1 MKKSKKTIVLIAC
14 IAAILTFDGSIPSY
28 ANSAQTNWSGVD
40 GNGLVIKEG
49 VCPIEVEKEVLT
61 FDLCEFPKNYYDSA
75 DDFLS
80 YTGKVSAEYTFYN
93 PSDYTVTATLLF
105 PFGKQPDYAN
115 GYDEQSQS
123 TISYVDTEKYDITL
137 DGEAVTKNIRYSL
150 DVYGAFDLSEALER
164 LSDQYILN
172 DFYKPNTTVTK
183 YVYVVGGENKE
194 GVIDE
199 NKYRA
204 ATIAFDYDGGD
215 GNTKIYFPSSS
226 GFKTLSNGGARFS
239 KWAQNGDEVIVYA
252 IGTPLNKP
260 FEFKCYE
267 NGAVEDKKAI
277 DGIVSLTKT
286 QTLSFKEFVLE
297 NWSEDLCVSKV
308 DWYNAVVCAFSSG
321 VKANEKLNFI
331 FEDYGFGVSC
341 KRFAEKLMR
350 WYEYQIVMP
359 PKTRLKNVVT
369 APIYPDINLNYN
381 PSVFSYTYLL
391 SPAKTWENFSNL
403 NVVINTPYYISN
415 CSFEGFSKTQTGYE
429 LFLNELPESELT
441 FNLSTSENPVSKQPS
456 SSYRKGCSLFD

>member
-1 MKKSKKTIVLIAC
+1 MKKKLKIFV
-14 IAAILTFDGSIPSY
+14 AAICLLFVLAFSGGINSY

-40 GNGLVIKEG
+40 QAGLVIKEG
-49 VCPIEVEKEVLT
+49 DSPIVVESEVLT
-61 FDLCEFPKNYYDSA
+61 LDLLEFPKNYYDGA
-75 DDFLS
+75 EDFLS

-105 PFGKQPDYAN
+105 PFGKLPDYAN
-115 GYDEQSQS
+115 DYDEQSQS
-123 TISYVDTEKYDITL
+123 SIPYVDTKKYDITL
-137 DGEAVTKNIRYSL
+137 DGKAVTKNIRYSL
-150 DVYGAFDLSEALER
+150 DVSAWFDLSKALER
-164 LSDQYILN
+164 LSDRYIVD

-226 GFKTLSNGGARFS
+226 GFKTLNKGGARFS

-252 IGTPLNKP
+252 IGTPLNEP

-267 NGAVEDKKAI
+267 NGAVEDKKVI

-286 QTLSFKEFVLE
+286 QTLSFEEFALE
-297 NWSEDLCVSKV
+297 NWTEDLGVSKI
-308 DWYNAVVCAFSSG
+308 DWYNAVVCTFTDSSKVNPKYNFVDSDFSESALRFRSG
-321 VKANEKLNFI
+321 
-331 FEDYGFGVSC
+331 
-341 KRFAEKLMR
+341 LMR

-359 PKTRLKNVVT
+359 PKTKLKNVVT

-391 SPAKTWENFSNL
+391 SPAKTWKSFGSL
-403 NVVINTPYYISN
+403 DIIINTPYYISN
-415 CSFEGFSKTQTGYE
+415 SSIDGFSKTQNGYE
-429 LFLNELPESELT
+429 ISLPTLPNTELA
-441 FNLSTSENPVSKQPS
+441 FNLSTSENPVLRNNYK
-456 SSYRKGCSLFD
+456 RGCGIF